1 MIKKSYT
8 KTGRACRV
16 TFAMPSEVKARK
28 IVLCGEFNDW
38 DRKSHPMKRRKDGSF
53 SLTVSL
59 PTGRHYRYR
68 YFLDG
73 KRWENDYAADE
84 YMPNPYG
91 SDDSI
96 IKV

>member
-16 TFAMPSEVKARK
+16 TFAVPSEVEARK
-28 IVLCGEFNDW
+28 VTLCGEFNDW
-38 DRKSHPMKRRKDGSF
+38 NRKSHPMKRRKDGSF

-59 PTGRHYRYR
+59 PTGRYYRYR

-84 YMPNPYG
+84 YLPNPYG